1 MTSRKE
7 IQTEFIS
14 RPTVNNPVV
23 VCGLPG
29 SGYVGKLAVDYL
41 VEKLNAKKLADL
53 YSHSFPPQVAINSDG
68 TVDLVKNSLY
78 YCTYDTKDL
87 ILLTGDTQPVTA
99 EGEYELAEE
108 IIKICSEMNTQ
119 KIITLAAYITGKFSK
134 SPIVYGTAT
143 TLDYVRDLTNNGIL
157 KMEKGNITGMNGVI
171 IGSAKKH
178 GIQGICLL
186 GETSGYVVDAKASKA
201 VLDSLSKL
209 LGLSI
214 DMTDLE
220 KKAKGTEEIIKTLQ
234 AQTTNQPG
242 QQPLGPSQEKNL
254 GYIS

>member
-1 MTSRKE
+1 MSSKG
-7 IQTEFIS
+7 IKIEFIS
-14 RPTVNNPVV
+14 KPTLNDPVV

-41 VEKLNAKKLADL
+41 IEKFNAKKFVDL
-53 YSHSFPPQVAINSDG
+53 FSHSFPPQVAINSDG

-78 YCTYDTKDL
+78 YCTSDSKDL

-108 IIKICSEMNTQ
+108 IIKICSDRNTQ

-134 SPIVYGTAT
+134 APNVYGTAT
-143 TLDYVRDLTNNGIL
+143 AVEYIKELSDNGIL

-178 GIQGICLL
+178 GIQGSCLL
-186 GETSGYVVDAKASKA
+186 GETSGYVVDAQASKA
-201 VLDSLSKL
+201 ILESLSKI

-214 DMTDLE
+214 DMTELE

-234 AQTTNQPG
+234 AQSVSQPG
-242 QQPLGPSQEKNL
+242 QQPLGSSQEKNL